1 MTKSKKQHMLRMN
14 TLLWLAAMVLP
25 GVLQIAFASTR
36 FPWPVLMPFLLLG
49 ALLASNQML
58 AKAIGKPAGD
68 PGPDSKPG
76 D

>member
-14 TLLWLAAMVLP
+14 TLLWLAAMILP
-25 GVLQIAFASTR
+25 GVFHIAFASTR
-36 FPWPVLMPFLLLG
+36 FPWPVIMPFLLFG

-58 AKAIGKPAGD
+58 ARAIGKPTD
-68 PGPDSKPG
+68 EQEPDIKPG

>member
-25 GVLQIAFASTR
+25 GVLHIAFASTR
-36 FPWPVLMPFLLLG
+36 FPWPVILPLLLFG

-58 AKAIGKPAGD
+58 SQAIGKPTD
-68 PGPDSKPG
+68 EPEPKPG

>member
-1 MTKSKKQHMLRMN
+1 MNQAEKQKMLRTN

-25 GVLQIAFASTR
+25 GVLHIAFSSTR
-36 FPWPVLMPFLLLG
+36 FPWPVIMPFLLFG

-58 AKAIGKPAGD
+58 ARAIGKPTD
-68 PGPDSKPG
+68 EQEPDIKPG

>member
-1 MTKSKKQHMLRMN
+1 MTPSEKQKMLRTN

-25 GVLQIAFASTR
+25 GVFHIAFASTR
-36 FPWPVLMPFLLLG
+36 FPWPALMPFLLLG

-58 AKAIGKPAGD
+58 TRAMGKPAGD
-68 PGPDSKPG
+68 PEPAPKPG

>member
-14 TLLWLAAMVLP
+14 TLLWLAAMILP
-25 GVLQIAFASTR
+25 GVLHIAFASTR
-36 FPWPVLMPFLLLG
+36 FPWPVILPLLLFG

-58 AKAIGKPAGD
+58 SQAIGKPTD
-68 PGPDSKPG
+68 EPEPDIKPG

>member
-1 MTKSKKQHMLRMN
+1 MTKSKKQHILRMN

-36 FPWPVLMPFLLLG
+36 FPWPAVLPLLLFG

-58 AKAIGKPAGD
+58 SQAIGKPTDEQD
-68 PGPDSKPG
+68 PETKPG